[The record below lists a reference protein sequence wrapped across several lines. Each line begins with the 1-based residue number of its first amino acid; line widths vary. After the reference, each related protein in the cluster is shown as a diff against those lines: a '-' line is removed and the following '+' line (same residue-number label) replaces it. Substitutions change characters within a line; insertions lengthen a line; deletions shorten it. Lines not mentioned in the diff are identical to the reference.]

1 MATID
6 LHMHSNYSSD
16 GEFAPGQ
23 LLEMCLAAGLTHAA
37 IADHNSVRGIEAAIL
52 AAAGTDLSII
62 PAIEM
67 DCTFE
72 GITFHLLGYGVDI
85 TAPIFA
91 ELEHRLHK
99 QEQDTSQ
106 ALMDRVRQLVID
118 FDDEVIAALAS
129 DGVVTGE
136 MIAEAA
142 LLYDDKA
149 ENPLLDPY
157 RKGGV
162 RSDNPF
168 VNFFWDV
175 CSRGKPAH
183 VPMDYP
189 PLSQAVEIVRAYHGV
204 PILAHPGLQVRENAH
219 LLGRILEVGVAGLE
233 VFSSYHSQEQA
244 RFYRQAVQS
253 QHLLMTCGSDFHGK
267 TKQSITIGGIDAEG
281 LEAAIITALIDAM
294 AQSWRVLKNE
304 Q

>member
-23 LLEMCLAAGLTHAA
+23 LLEMCLATGLTHAA
-37 IADHNSVRGIEAAIL
+37 IADHNSVRAVEAAIL

-91 ELEHRLHK
+91 ELEHRLHT
-99 QEQDTSQ
+99 QEQAASQ
-106 ALMDRVRQLVID
+106 VLMDRVRQLGIE
-118 FDDEVIAALAS
+118 FDDEVIAGLAY

-142 LLYDDKA
+142 LLYDDEAK
-149 ENPLLDPY
+149 NPLLDRY
-157 RKGGV
+157 RKGGD

-175 CSRGKPAH
+175 CSQGKPAH
-183 VPMDYP
+183 VPMDYQ
-189 PLSQAVEIVRAYHGV
+189 PLSQAVEIIRAYHGV
-204 PILAHPGLQVRENAH
+204 PILAHPGLQVRESVH

-253 QHLLMTCGSDFHGK
+253 QYLLMTCGSDFHGK

-281 LEAAIITALIDAM
+281 QEAAIVNALIDAIE
-294 AQSWRVLKNE
+294 QS
-304 Q
+304 

>member
-16 GEFAPGQ
+16 GEFTPGQ
-23 LLEMCLAAGLTHAA
+23 LVEMCLGAGLTYAA
-37 IADHNSVRGIEAAIL
+37 IADHNSVRGIEAALL
-52 AAAGTDLSII
+52 AAAGTGLSMI

-72 GITFHLLGYGVDI
+72 GITFHLLGYGVDH

-91 ELEHRLHK
+91 ELEHSLHK
-99 QEQDTSQ
+99 QEQDTSLL
-106 ALMDRVRQLVID
+106 LMERVRGLGIAFED
-118 FDDEVIAALAS
+118 GVIAALAF

-142 LLYDDKA
+142 LLYDEKA

-157 RKGGV
+157 RDGGE

-168 VNFFWDV
+168 VNFFWDY
-175 CSRGKPAH
+175 CSQGKPAY
-183 VPMDYP
+183 VPMDY
-189 PLSQAVEIVRAYHGV
+189 LSLTEAINVIRANQGV
-204 PILAHPGLQVRENAH
+204 PILAHPGLQIGENAQV
-219 LLGRILEVGVAGLE
+219 LARLIEAGVAGLE
-233 VFSSYHSQEQA
+233 VYSSYHTAEQV
-244 RFYRQAVQS
+244 RLYRQVVEA

-281 LEAAIITALIDAM
+281 QEGAIVTALFDAM
-294 AQSWRVLKNE
+294 GQS
-304 Q
+304 